1 MSDVYDRLSRR
12 ERQVMDI
19 LLELGEATA
28 KEVHARLPDRPSYS
42 AARALLTKL
51 EEKGIVR
58 HGERHLRYVYRPAVS
73 RQKASSSAIER
84 LVRVFFEGSLA
95 KAVHGMVGVS
105 ADDLTDEEL
114 DEIEAE
120 IARARARRRR

>member
-28 KEVHARLPDRPSYS
+28 KQVHRRLPDPPSYS

-51 EEKGIVR
+51 EEKGLVK
-58 HGERHLRYVYRPAVS
+58 HGERDLRYVYRPAVS
-73 RQKASSSAIER
+73 REQERGSAVER
-84 LVRVFFEGSLA
+84 LIRVFFGGSLA
-95 KAVHGMVGVS
+95 RAVHGMVGVS
-105 ADDLTDEEL
+105 AEDLTDEEL
-114 DEIEAE
+114 DELEAA
-120 IARARARRRR
+120 IARARERRGR

>member
-1 MSDVYDRLSRR
+1 MSDIYDRLSRR

-28 KEVHARLPDRPSYS
+28 KQVHARLPDRPSYS

-51 EEKGIVR
+51 EEKQVVR
-58 HGERHLRYVYRPAVS
+58 HGERELRYVYRPAVS
-73 RQKASSSAIER
+73 REQARGSAVER
-84 LVRVFFEGSLA
+84 LVRVFFGGSLA

-105 ADDLTDEEL
+105 AEGLTDEEL
-114 DEIEAE
+114 DEIEAA
-120 IARARARRRR
+120 ISRVRRSRGR